1 MTNTVQAFILTSLAG
16 FSTMIGALFIFM
28 KKKETLVMKALSFAA
43 GVMIAVSIT
52 DLIPEGQNLLKEYIN
67 PWTIILI
74 TFLFLIIGILISIS
88 INHYLPESSKSNSKL
103 YRVGIIS
110 MLAIIIH
117 NIPEGIATFI
127 TSSHNLSLGI
137 SLTIAIALHNIPE
150 GISISIPIFYASES
164 RKKAIFYTFI
174 SGMSELLGALLAF
187 LFLGNLITE
196 PIMGMIYITIAGI
209 MIHISLNELLPTSLN
224 YHLEKKS
231 LLYFCLGIGIMLL
244 NHYCF

>member
-1 MTNTVQAFILTSLAG
+1 
-16 FSTMIGALFIFM
+16 
-28 KKKETLVMKALSFAA
+28 MKALSFAA
-43 GVMIAVSIT
+43 GVMVAVSIT
-52 DLIPEGQNLLKEYIN
+52 DLIPEGQNLLKEYMN

-88 INHYLPESSKSNSKL
+88 INHYLPETSKSNSKL

-224 YHLEKKS
+224 YHLEKS
-231 LLYFCLGIGIMLL
+231 LYFI
-244 NHYCF
+244 FV

>member
-1 MTNTVQAFILTSLAG
+1 MTNTVQAFTLTALAG
-16 FSTMIGALFIFM
+16 FSTMIGALFIFF
-28 KKKETLVMKALSFAA
+28 KKKDTLVMKALAFAA
-43 GVMIAVSIT
+43 GVMVTVSIT
-52 DLIPEGQNLLKEYIN
+52 DLIPEGQSLLKN
-67 PWTIILI
+67 QVSPWTIILI
-74 TFLFLIIGILISIS
+74 TFLFLFLGILISIS

-127 TSSHNLSLGI
+127 TSSHNLTLGI

-150 GISISIPIFYASES
+150 GISISVPIFYASGS

-187 LFLGNLITE
+187 LVLGSIITE
-196 PIMGMIYITIAGI
+196 SIMGMIYITIAGI
-209 MIHISLNELLPTSLN
+209 MIHISLDELLPTSLN
-224 YHLEKKS
+224 YHLEKTS
-231 LLYFCLGIGIMLL
+231 LLYFILGIGIMII
-244 NHYCF
+244 NHLYF

>member
-1 MTNTVQAFILTSLAG
+1 MTNTVQAFILTTLAG
-16 FSTMIGALFIFM
+16 FSTMIGALFIFF
-28 KKKETLVMKALSFAA
+28 KKKDTLVMKALAFAA
-43 GVMIAVSIT
+43 GVMITVSLT
-52 DLIPEGQNLLKEYIN
+52 DLIPEGQSLLKAHVN
-67 PWTIILI
+67 SWTVIFI
-74 TFLFLIIGILISIS
+74 TFLFLLIGILISIS
-88 INHYLPESSKSNSKL
+88 INHYLPESSKNNSKL

-137 SLTIAIALHNIPE
+137 SLSIAIALHNIPE
-150 GISISIPIFYASES
+150 GISISIPIFYASKS

-174 SGMSELLGALLAF
+174 SGMSELFGALLAF
-187 LFLGNLITE
+187 FLLGSIITE
-196 PIMGMIYITIAGI
+196 SIMGMIYITIAGI

-224 YHLEKKS
+224 YHFEKKS
-231 LLYFCLGIGIMLL
+231 LLYFGLGVGVMLM

>member
-16 FSTMIGALFIFM
+16 FSTMIGTLFIFCQ
-28 KKKETLVMKALSFAA
+28 KKDTLVMKALSFAA
-43 GVMIAVSIT
+43 GVMITVSLT
-52 DLIPEGQNLLKEYIN
+52 DLIPEGQNLLKN
-67 PWTIILI
+67 HTNSWTIVLI
-74 TFLFLIIGILISIS
+74 TFLFLTIGILISIF
-88 INHYLPESSKSNSKL
+88 INHYLPESSKNNSKL

-137 SLTIAIALHNIPE
+137 SLSIAIALHNIPE

-174 SGMSELLGALLAF
+174 SGMSELLGAFLAF
-187 LFLGNLITE
+187 LFLGNFITE
-196 PIMGMIYITIAGI
+196 SIMGMIYIMIAGI
-209 MIHISLNELLPTSLN
+209 MIHISLNELLPTSLD
-224 YHLEKKS
+224 YHFENKS
-231 LLYFCLGIGIMLL
+231 LLYFGFGIGIMLL
-244 NHYCF
+244 NHYWF